1 MHFGDIWE
9 ARNTKER
16 IRLSFYWPT
25 MASDI
30 KRYVETCK
38 LCSLRRRVIV
48 YDGVSIIPTG
58 RNEKN
63 CDVLGPLLSN
73 GEAEYQVRS
82 CDKHFGMT
90 EQESVLTLG
99 SATRVWSRWKAPATV
114 VEVKSPKSYII
125 EIDGRRQHAYS
136 NKLRRYDVR
145 VDEVICNT
153 LVMSDMTIDSCSIVH
168 DKDKNFRPIRTVG
181 KVESGQGERLPS
193 RMIGLPADK
202 WSHQTETQHREYLGM
217 RSSGCSFIRAIK
229 KILQP
234 TRDVTEL
241 LIENAQLHSIGRST
255 MYCVFLQNWKTN
267 RAMAVP
273 DCLSRLVEI

>member
-1 MHFGDIWE
+1 
-9 ARNTKER
+9 
-16 IRLSFYWPT
+16 

-63 CDVLGPLLSN
+63 CDVFGPLFSN

-114 VEVKSPKSYII
+114 VEVKSPNSYII

-145 VDEVICNT
+145 VDEAICNT
-153 LVMSDMTIDSCSIVH
+153 LIMSDMTIDSCSIVH
-168 DKDKNFRPIRTVG
+168 DKDKNFRPISTVG
-181 KVESGQGERLPS
+181 KLKVAR
-193 RMIGLPADK
+193 
-202 WSHQTETQHREYLGM
+202 
-217 RSSGCSFIRAIK
+217 
-229 KILQP
+229 
-234 TRDVTEL
+234 
-241 LIENAQLHSIGRST
+241 ENAS
-255 MYCVFLQNWKTN
+255 
-267 RAMAVP
+267 
-273 DCLSRLVEI
+273 LVE

>member
-1 MHFGDIWE
+1 
-9 ARNTKER
+9 
-16 IRLSFYWPT
+16 

-38 LCSLRRRVIV
+38 PCSLWRRVTV
-48 YDGVSIIPTG
+48 YDEVSITPTG

-73 GEAEYQVRS
+73 GEAEYPVRS
-82 CDKHFGMT
+82 CDKHFGVT

-99 SATRVWSRWKAPATV
+99 STTRVWSRWKAPATV
-114 VEVKSPKSYII
+114 VEVKSPNSYIV
-125 EIDGRRQHAYS
+125 EIDCRRLHAYS

-168 DKDKNFRPIRTVG
+168 DKDKNFRSIRTVG

-202 WSHQTETQHREYLGM
+202 WPPQTERQHRKYLGM
-217 RSSGCSFIRAIK
+217 RSSGCSFIRVIK

-234 TRDVTEL
+234 TRGVTEL

-255 MYCVFLQNWKTN
+255 MYCFFLQNWKTIGLWL
-267 RAMAVP
+267 
-273 DCLSRLVEI
+273 CLTV

>member
-1 MHFGDIWE
+1 
-9 ARNTKER
+9 
-16 IRLSFYWPT
+16 
-25 MASDI
+25 
-30 KRYVETCK
+30 
-38 LCSLRRRVIV
+38 
-48 YDGVSIIPTG
+48 
-58 RNEKN
+58 
-63 CDVLGPLLSN
+63 
-73 GEAEYQVRS
+73 
-82 CDKHFGMT
+82 
-90 EQESVLTLG
+90 
-99 SATRVWSRWKAPATV
+99 
-114 VEVKSPKSYII
+114 
-125 EIDGRRQHAYS
+125 
-136 NKLRRYDVR
+136 
-145 VDEVICNT
+145 
-153 LVMSDMTIDSCSIVH
+153 MSDMTIDSCSIVH

-255 MYCVFLQNWKTN
+255 MYCFFLQNWKT